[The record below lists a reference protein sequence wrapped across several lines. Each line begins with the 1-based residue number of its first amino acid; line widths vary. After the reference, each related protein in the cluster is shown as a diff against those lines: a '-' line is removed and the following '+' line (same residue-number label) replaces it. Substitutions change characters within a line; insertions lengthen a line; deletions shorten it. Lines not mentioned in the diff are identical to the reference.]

1 MGFACVHHHLAQNSF
16 FTALNVLGS
25 TYLSLPL
32 PPKALTNIYLFTV
45 SFTAPF
51 PELHR
56 AGIIQLL
63 LLRCSV
69 LSDILQPQEL
79 QHARVPCPSP
89 SPRVYSNSSQLSW
102 RCHPTISSS
111 VVLFSFYLQIF
122 PSIRVS
128 STASV
133 FCIRWPKYWSFSFS
147 ISPPNEYSGL
157 ISFRIDWFDLFA
169 VQGTLKSLFQYHS
182 LKVSILGHSAIFV
195 A

>member
-89 SPRVYSNSSQLSW
+89 SPEVCSNSYPLSQWCHSTISPVTSFSSCPQSFPASGSFPMGQFFASGGQSIGASASASVPPMNIQDWFPLGLADLISLHPQGLSRVFSNITVQKHQFFGAQLS
-102 RCHPTISSS
+102 
-111 VVLFSFYLQIF
+111 L
-122 PSIRVS
+122 
-128 STASV
+128 
-133 FCIRWPKYWSFSFS
+133 
-147 ISPPNEYSGL
+147 
-157 ISFRIDWFDLFA
+157 
-169 VQGTLKSLFQYHS
+169 
-182 LKVSILGHSAIFV
+182 
-195 A
+195 